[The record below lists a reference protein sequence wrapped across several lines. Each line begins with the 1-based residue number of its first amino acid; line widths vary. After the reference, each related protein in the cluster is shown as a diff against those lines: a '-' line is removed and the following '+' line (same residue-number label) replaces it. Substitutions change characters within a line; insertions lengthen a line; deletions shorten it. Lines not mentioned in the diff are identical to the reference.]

1 MFPQILEES
10 FILMTRTSKE
20 KKELRGDGNRAESNR
35 KCKNRIK
42 ILRQGEMP
50 HPSNKRGMVFLKEF
64 KMRNRTQVL
73 RKQVNM
79 AEISY
84 KD

>member
-1 MFPQILEES
+1 
-10 FILMTRTSKE
+10 MTRTSKE
-20 KKELRGDGNRAESNR
+20 RKELRGDGNGAER
-35 KCKNRIK
+35 RQKCKNRIK
-42 ILRQGEMP
+42 ILRRGVMP
-50 HPSNKRGMVFLKEF
+50 HPSNKSGMVFLKEF
-64 KMRNRTQVL
+64 KMRNSTQVL